1 MAWSLEKDCIA
12 WSTFMKG
19 KYLTKE
25 NEWSTNKSSTIWGG
39 LKHTLE
45 KKLKLK
51 TMCLYEC
58 KSAKEVWNMLATL
71 FKHHEGPSN
80 IEGALRMNKLHSPLV
95 KEIWQACSI
104 TTVVQLWK
112 ARNKALYGEKATN
125 TGTIMY
131 MCKTAAYDK
140 SDKCMNNNVTDLE
153 ILHNLEL
160 KTRVKQPM
168 KVMECYWC
176 VPPPGYIKA
185 NTAAQQEV
193 IQVRLDGGSS
203 LEINQIKD
211 L

>member
-1 MAWSLEKDCIA
+1 MQRRNFHLASRCPVCREEVETKD
-12 WSTFMKG
+12 
-19 KYLTKE
+19 
-25 NEWSTNKSSTIWGG
+25 
-39 LKHTLE
+39 HV
-45 KKLKLK
+45 
-51 TMCLYEC
+51 LYEC

-80 IEGALRMNKLHSPLV
+80 IEGALRMNKLHSSLV

-104 TTVVQLWK
+104 TTMVQLWK
-112 ARNKALYGEKATN
+112 ARNKALYGEKATS

-131 MCKTAAYDK
+131 MCRAAAYHK

-160 KTRVKQPM
+160 KTRVKQLM

-176 VPPPGYIKA
+176 VPPLGYIKA
-185 NTAAQQEV
+185 NTDAQQEV
-193 IQVRLDGGSS
+193 IQVRLDGSSS
-203 LEINQIKD
+203 LEINQIND